1 MNHFVI
7 VADIL
12 NCPNPLLFYQQLQ
25 SFYRLFTGGQ
35 TDAILGAS
43 LILSHSV
50 ASLGS
55 NALPFT

>member
-1 MNHFVI
+1 MNHFVS

-43 LILSHSV
+43 LSHS
-50 ASLGS
+50 ATSLGS